1 MPDSHPKSHQ
11 LLQIGEAAES
21 VGMSMRT
28 VRYWE
33 EIGLVTPSTRSSGG
47 YRLYSESDLHRL
59 LLAKSMKPLG
69 LTLEEMRELLELIDA
84 AAAPGDSSEE
94 SLESVFG
101 RLEML
106 AQRVQD
112 QVERMEKDA
121 NDARVLLAELRESL
135 RHDQAISR
143 SPRLGF
149 GKVDLG

>member
-1 MPDSHPKSHQ
+1 MSSHQ

-21 VGMSMRT
+21 VGLSLRT

-47 YRLYSESDLHRL
+47 FRLYSDDDLHRL
-59 LLAKSMKPLG
+59 LVVKAMKPLG
-69 LTLEEMRELLELIDA
+69 LTLEEMRELLDLIDA
-84 AAAPGDSSEE
+84 AAAPGDSS
-94 SLESVFG
+94 SSSRDGVFD

-121 NDARVLLAELRESL
+121 TDARVLLAELRESL
-135 RHDQAISR
+135 KARPSHKHTIGR
-143 SPRLGF
+143 
-149 GKVDLG
+149 